1 MRRYKMLEEATR
13 AREKFNLEEIAAINA
28 QVAVPPN
35 APGNPEFAPGR
46 TLWYAQYDLENLT
59 LTVKFYLG
67 EKPDPE
73 NENRVILE
81 YSSPKMYELKK

>member
-1 MRRYKMLEEATR
+1 MLDEAIS
-13 AREKFNLEEIAAINA
+13 AEKKFTLEEIASINKS
-28 QVAVPPN
+28 VAVPPN
-35 APGNPEFAPGR
+35 VPGNPQYAPGR
-46 TLWYAQYDLENLT
+46 TLWYAQYDLDKLT

-81 YSSPKMYELKK
+81 YSPPLMYELIK

>member
-1 MRRYKMLEEATR
+1 V
-13 AREKFNLEEIAAINA
+13 AI
-28 QVAVPPN
+28 PPN
-35 APGNPEFAPGR
+35 APSNPQSAPSR

-73 NENRVILE
+73 NKSRVILE

>member
-1 MRRYKMLEEATR
+1 MLDEAIK
-13 AREKFNLEEIAAINA
+13 AKKKFTLEEIAAINEI
-28 QVAVPPN
+28 VAVPPT

-46 TLWYAQYDLENLT
+46 TLWYAQYDLDRLT
-59 LTVKFYLG
+59 LTVEFYLG

-81 YSSPKMYELKK
+81 YSSPKMYELKN